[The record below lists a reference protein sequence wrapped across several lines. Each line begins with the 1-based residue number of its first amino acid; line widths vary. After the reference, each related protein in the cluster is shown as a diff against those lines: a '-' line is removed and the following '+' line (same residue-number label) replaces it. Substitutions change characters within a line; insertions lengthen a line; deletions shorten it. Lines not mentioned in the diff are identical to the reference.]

1 MSGLSPLPSN
11 EPADPFGPVLCDG
24 ASDGYGLLDF
34 SGAFEKVRENS
45 AEGTAFQTGDPALL
59 PAFAQEE
66 SAGSNSL
73 VAKLLPVSF
82 GDRAFLLPSE
92 TEAWRVAVE
101 TIRRYQRIVGRPK
114 RRRLIVCAG
123 ASADTDSAPPGLKG
137 GDDIRILRTDD
148 LGALQAEINPKTAG
162 ILVAPVRTQNSLEVL
177 AGSLLAGLR
186 ETADEYGLV
195 LAFDETFCGLGRS
208 GMVWAHEW
216 TGVTPDLMISTR
228 GLAGSLPFAALV
240 ATQKVARGGPV
251 SLPVADQAA
260 LAAGHAVMDALLS
273 PGFQE
278 RVQNRAWYLED
289 RLASMIYKRRDIF
302 KGLCGIGL
310 MQGLV
315 CTGEAEP
322 MRAKLAERGLLTRA
336 MGPVLGLFP
345 PLTVEE
351 SEIDAAIST
360 VAMVCAGDG
369 S

>member
-1 MSGLSPLPSN
+1 MR
-11 EPADPFGPVLCDG
+11 
-24 ASDGYGLLDF
+24 
-34 SGAFEKVRENS
+34 EKSV
-45 AEGTAFQTGDPALL
+45 EGTVSQTGGPAHL
-59 PAFAQEE
+59 PAFAQEA
-66 SAGSNSL
+66 SADSNSL
-73 VAKLLPVSF
+73 VAKLLDVSF

-92 TEAWRVAVE
+92 TEAWKVAVE
-101 TIRRYQRIVGRPK
+101 TIRRYQRLVNRPK

-123 ASADTDSAPPGLKG
+123 ASADTGSGLKG
-137 GDDIRILRTDD
+137 DDDVTILRMDD

-177 AGSLLAGLR
+177 AGSWLAGLR
-186 ETADEYGLV
+186 EIADEYGIV

-228 GLAGSLPFAALV
+228 GLAGSVPFAALV

-251 SLPVADQAA
+251 SLPIADQPA
-260 LAAGHAVMDALLS
+260 LAAGHAVVDALLS
-273 PGFQE
+273 PGFLE

-289 RLASMIYKRRDIF
+289 RLASMIYTRRDIF

-322 MRAKLAERGLLTRA
+322 LREKLAERGLLTRA

-351 SEIDAAIST
+351 GEIDAAIST
-360 VAMVCAGDG
+360 LAMVCAGDE
-369 S
+369 SR